1 MVEVARV
8 SVPYGGPVMVGEV
21 VADPERLL
29 SGPEVAAVLGIGADT
44 WRSYVRRGYAP
55 APDVPGVGC
64 PERRRPKWRLSTVRT
79 YYQGKRR
86 KAWKLPKK

>member
-8 SVPYGGPVMVGEV
+8 SVPYDGPIMVGEV

-29 SGPEVAAVLGIGADT
+29 SGPEVAAVLGIRPDT
-44 WRSYVRRGYAP
+44 WRAYVNRGQAP

-64 PERRRPKWRLSTVRT
+64 AERRRPKWRLSTVRA
-79 YYQGKRR
+79 YHQGKKR
-86 KAWKLPKK
+86 KAWKLPK